1 MQGIGSFFDKFKN
14 KAVEE
19 IQKRIII
26 SDILSSVLKTR
37 IEPESLDIK
46 NGVIT
51 LKGSHL
57 FKNEIFIKKTMLLES
72 LKKQLPNVRIVD
84 IR

>member
-19 IQKRIII
+19 IQRRSVI
-26 SDILSSVLKTR
+26 SDILFSVLKIR
-37 IEPESLDIK
+37 IEPELINLK

-57 FKNEIFIKKTMLLES
+57 FKNEIFIKKQLL
-72 LKKQLPNVRIVD
+72 LDAFKKQLPHTRIVD